1 VNRTRHRM
9 VTIELDCRRLELGHV
24 VTEGQ
29 EEDLLRIIDPELK
42 PRADDC
48 ACDEPPHLSASCR
61 AGGCGLCLGFLEGN
75 VTPCRCDCHPRGEQ
89 YQLDPAD
96 QPPNAAYLER
106 WLTHWQARALKAE
119 ARVAGAHAQAV
130 DARRRELA
138 EAGRWRDC
146 RTHTATIEELRIH
159 VDRLNDV
166 MDPYEQLRIE
176 VIGVSFRVGEMVRLA
191 KEAEPLG
198 TARRDPP
205 DVYAIVKHLGKL
217 VDACNRGLEKATARS
232 RAREESA

>member
-1 VNRTRHRM
+1 V
-9 VTIELDCRRLELGHV
+9 
-24 VTEGQ
+24 
-29 EEDLLRIIDPELK
+29 
-42 PRADDC
+42 AAAC
-48 ACDEPPHLSASCR
+48 ASASSK
-61 AGGCGLCLGFLEGN
+61 A
-75 VTPCRCDCHPRGEQ
+75 TSPHADASHPRGEQ

-146 RTHTATIEELRIH
+146 RTHAATIEELRIH

-166 MDPYEQLRIE
+166 MDPYEQLRID
-176 VIGVSFRVGEMVRLA
+176 VIGVSFRLGEVTRLA
-191 KEAEPLG
+191 KEAEALG
-198 TARRDPP
+198 TARRDPL
-205 DVYAIVKHLGKL
+205 DVSAIVKHLGKWSTPATGGWRRPPPEAAPARNRHDPARGSAGRTL
-217 VDACNRGLEKATARS
+217 VRP
-232 RAREESA
+232 